1 MNPADLKAEGQEQSL
16 ASLTAETWDA
26 FKVVLATVPA
36 GALFTVNTVRVFLDW
51 ADIPVAVRGGLF
63 ARAARA
69 GLMAPATHMG
79 YELHEPSLGTSA
91 KGAGVRV
98 YRRAA

>member
-1 MNPADLKAEGQEQSL
+1 MSAKIEGQERSL
-16 ASLTAETWDA
+16 FDLLESTWDQ
-26 FKVVLATVPA
+26 FVLVLDTIPK
-36 GALFTVNTVRVFLDW
+36 GHLFTVNSVRDLLEV
-51 ADIPVAVRGGLF
+51 ADIPLRSRGGLF

-69 GLMAPATHMG
+69 GLMEPALHMG

-98 YRRAA
+98 YRRTGGAS